1 MANVA
6 KATIILFTYF
16 PLCIAAHTHPYLEVP
31 NLEPALNTGKWSVA
45 FDVCFGSLATVHH
58 DHTGTTA
65 FGGKPDIPLA
75 LN

>member
-45 FDVCFGSLATVHH
+45 FDVRFGSLSALYLPFSPMA
-58 DHTGTTA
+58 A
-65 FGGKPDIPLA
+65 FEW
-75 LN
+75 